1 MASAETV
8 FRENKNQILY
18 KKIEVMKFELPKLPY
33 ELDALAPNIDKQTLE
48 YHYGKHH
55 QAYVNNLNGL
65 VEGTKYANQDLVS
78 IIRSSEGGVFNNAA
92 QIWNHSFYFFQFGP
106 NGGGEATGALG
117 DAIVKDFGSFSEFQ
131 GQFSKAAATLF
142 GSGWAWLVK
151 NSDGKLDIIQTQNAG
166 TPITEDV
173 TPLLTCDVW
182 EHAYY
187 LDYQNKRPD
196 YIQAFWNVINWDEVA
211 KRF

>member
-1 MASAETV
+1 MA
-8 FRENKNQILY
+8 
-18 KKIEVMKFELPKLPY
+18 FELPKLAY
-33 ELDALAPNIDKQTLE
+33 EPNALAPFISAETIE

-65 VEGTKYANQDLVS
+65 IPGTGFENSDLES
-78 IIRSSEGGVFNNAA
+78 IIRKADGPVFNNAA
-92 QIWNHSFYFFQFGP
+92 QIWNHTFYFESFSPSGSREP
-106 NGGGEATGALG
+106 SGNLAA
-117 DAIVKDFGSFSEFQ
+117 AISTVFGSFATFKE
-131 GQFSKAAATLF
+131 QFTKSSVTLF

-151 NSDGKLDIIQTQNAG
+151 KPDGTLEIIQESNAG
-166 TPITEDV
+166 N
-173 TPLLTCDVW
+173 PLKKGLIPLMTCDVW

-196 YIQAFWNVINWDEVA
+196 YLQAYWNILDWNVIG